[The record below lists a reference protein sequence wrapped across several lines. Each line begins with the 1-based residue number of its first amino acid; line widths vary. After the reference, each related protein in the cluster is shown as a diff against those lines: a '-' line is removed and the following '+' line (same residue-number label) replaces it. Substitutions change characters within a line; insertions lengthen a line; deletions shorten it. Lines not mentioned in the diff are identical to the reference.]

1 MARSFGQRLGQRL
14 RARRLARGLSQ
25 AALAES
31 VGLSP
36 NYIGLLERGLKLP
49 TIDTLVGIAKA
60 VGARPADLLGDPA
73 PKDEWLEAMTIVAST
88 IPRQH
93 RELALTILKAMASR
107 PHAGE

>member
-25 AALAES
+25 AALAEM

-49 TIDTLVGIAKA
+49 TIDTLACIAKA
-60 VGARPADLLGDPA
+60 VGARPAELLDDPRPA
-73 PKDEWLEAMTIVAST
+73 DDWLDAVVTVAAT
-88 IPRQH
+88 IPRHH
-93 RELALTILKAMASR
+93 RELALAVLKAIASR
-107 PHAGE
+107 PRAGD